1 MKEIIKIEKNNFN
14 GDIKESV
21 SARELYSRLTEGDMH
36 HYAEWA
42 NKNIVNNEFAIV
54 HDDWELLKIKADR
67 YNPRPT
73 ADYLLS
79 IDFAKKLC
87 MMSRTQNGDRIR
99 EYFIE
104 CETVAKNATTL
115 PQKIDS
121 RFLQMITNQ
130 MAELEK
136 KIEQD
141 KPKVEFYET
150 VAESKDTIDIG
161 EVAKVLKLPF
171 GRNKLF
177 EFLRNNGTLNNKNVP
192 YQKFIDREYFKVI
205 ETTYSI
211 GGQNKIYLKTL
222 VTQKGLEYL
231 SKMFKTFALIEND
244 NN

>member
-1 MKEIIKIEKNNFN
+1 MTEIIKIEKNNFN
-14 GDIKESV
+14 GNLIETVNARQLWEKLEVNSKFADWFKNRINKYQFIENIDFVSV
-21 SARELYSRLTEGDMH
+21 SKILENGGKSIEYFISIDMAKELCMVE
-36 HYAEWA
+36 
-42 NKNIVNNEFAIV
+42 NNEQG
-54 HDDWELLKIKADR
+54 R
-67 YNPRPT
+67 N
-73 ADYLLS
+73 
-79 IDFAKKLC
+79 
-87 MMSRTQNGDRIR
+87 IR
-99 EYFIE
+99 KYFIE
-104 CETVAKNATTL
+104 CERIAKNATII

-121 RFLQMITNQ
+121 HFLQMITNQ
-130 MAELEK
+130 MAELER

-177 EFLRNNGTLNNKNVP
+177 EFLRNNGTLNDKNIP
-192 YQKFIDREYFKVI
+192 YQKFIDKKYFKVI
-205 ETTYSI
+205 ETTYSA

-231 SKMFKTFALIEND
+231 SKMFKTFALIGND